1 MGVFFCAEIMTVHRT
16 FLHFLCIRVRLDES
30 VHEPFRKLY
39 TRVMVIV
46 KDSTMPCIRTIL
58 KSPNMGHNGFMIK
71 DINPENESNKYKMKT
86 QEIAFLT
93 DIIESIK
100 KNRTVSDKSIK
111 NDKGV
116 LIKTTKKEGKIMK
129 NKDEHINC
137 SICGVEMTEPFTNNP
152 YPVIE
157 DEEARCCS
165 SCNWEYVIPARQ
177 GVKISD
183 KVKATFHINN
193 NNRK

>member
-1 MGVFFCAEIMTVHRT
+1 
-16 FLHFLCIRVRLDES
+16 
-30 VHEPFRKLY
+30 
-39 TRVMVIV
+39 
-46 KDSTMPCIRTIL
+46 
-58 KSPNMGHNGFMIK
+58 
-71 DINPENESNKYKMKT
+71 MKT

-93 DIIESIK
+93 DIMESIK

-111 NDKGV
+111 NNKDV

-157 DEEARCCS
+157 DDEARCCS
-165 SCNWEYVIPARQ
+165 DCNSLWVIPARQ
-177 GVKISD
+177 GMKITDED
-183 KVKATFHINN
+183 KASFYINKN
-193 NNRK
+193 KRK